1 MSYMV
6 AIRCSDTLTVP
17 EGEQRADALI
27 AAVPGR
33 GRVAAAAAGTGCWPA
48 GRSATQVAYQECFQ
62 QAKNEAG
69 LDQYQVRFVPRP
81 IIPVS
86 MTATILLQIV
96 TLLLGAGLG
105 VLSGLLLESRKLAW
119 PVLLSRVK

>member
-1 MSYMV
+1 M
-6 AIRCSDTLTVP
+6 
-17 EGEQRADALI
+17 
-27 AAVPGR
+27 
-33 GRVAAAAAGTGCWPA
+33 
-48 GRSATQVAYQECFQ
+48 AYQECFQ

-69 LDQYQVRFVPRP
+69 LDQYQVRFVPRS
-81 IIPVS
+81 IVPVS

-119 PVLLSRVK
+119 PVLSRVK

>member
-1 MSYMV
+1 M
-6 AIRCSDTLTVP
+6 
-17 EGEQRADALI
+17 
-27 AAVPGR
+27 
-33 GRVAAAAAGTGCWPA
+33 
-48 GRSATQVAYQECFQ
+48 AYQECFQ

-81 IIPVS
+81 IVPVS